1 MNFLNL
7 NIFYFIFNFKSLNF
21 DPYTFITY
29 STDFAGGWGL
39 IQLFS
44 INK

>member
-7 NIFYFIFNFKSLNF
+7 NIFYFLFYFTSLNF

-29 STDFAGGWGL
+29 STDLQGGMGADTT
-39 IQLFS
+39 F
-44 INK
+44 